1 MNLLTDFYQQAL
13 FVVEKGGTLMFALLA
28 LSLYLYYLGFELWLR
43 MRSVVPNDL
52 QSIPRDRWAGFK
64 QGGRV
69 DQIMRYCLADHQNRE
84 ETRKRFEQIRQSESS
99 YLNRRLRFL
108 LVLASS
114 APLIGLLGTVAGM
127 LRTFAGLSMEESYK
141 MDLVASGISQAL
153 VTTQAGLLIAIPAL
167 ASLHLLN
174 RRKKDWLRCL
184 NRMESISMR
193 QISPSPLAAR

>member
-13 FVVEKGGTLMFALLA
+13 FVVDKGGALMFALLA

-167 ASLHLLN
+167 AFLHLLN

>member
-13 FVVEKGGTLMFALLA
+13 FVMEKGGTLMFALLA

-43 MRSVVPNDL
+43 MKSVVPNDL

-167 ASLHLLN
+167 AFLHLLN

-184 NRMESISMR
+184 NRMESISIR
-193 QISPSPLAAR
+193 QISPSPLTAR

>member
-13 FVVEKGGTLMFALLA
+13 FVVEKGGTLMFALMA

-167 ASLHLLN
+167 AFLHLLN

-193 QISPSPLAAR
+193 QISPSPLTAT

>member
-141 MDLVASGISQAL
+141 MDLGASGISQAL

-167 ASLHLLN
+167 AFLHLLN

-193 QISPSPLAAR
+193 QISPSPLAAS

>member
-167 ASLHLLN
+167 AFLHLLN

-193 QISPSPLAAR
+193 QISPSPLATR

>member
-13 FVVEKGGTLMFALLA
+13 FVVDKGGTLMFALLA

-167 ASLHLLN
+167 AFLHLLN

-193 QISPSPLAAR
+193 QISPSPLTAR

>member
-13 FVVEKGGTLMFALLA
+13 FVVEKGGTLMFALMA

-127 LRTFAGLSMEESYK
+127 LRTFTGLSMEESYK

-167 ASLHLLN
+167 AFLHLLN

>member
-84 ETRKRFEQIRQSESS
+84 EPRKRFEQIRQSESS

-167 ASLHLLN
+167 AFLHLLN

-193 QISPSPLAAR
+193 QISPSPLTAS

>member
-167 ASLHLLN
+167 AFLHLLN

-193 QISPSPLAAR
+193 QISPSPLAPR

>member
-13 FVVEKGGTLMFALLA
+13 LVVEKGGNLMFVLLA
-28 LSLYLYYLGFELWLR
+28 LSLYLYFLGFELWLR
-43 MRSVVPNDL
+43 MRSVIPNDL
-52 QSIPRDRWAGFK
+52 QSIPRERWAGFK
-64 QGGRV
+64 EGGRV
-69 DQIMRYCLADHQNRE
+69 DDIMRYCLGNHKDRE
-84 ETRKRFEQIRQSESS
+84 ETKKRFEQIRQSESS

-127 LRTFAGLSMEESYK
+127 LRTFAGLSMEEGYK

-167 ASLHLLN
+167 AFLHLLN

-184 NRMESISMR
+184 NRMESISVR
-193 QISPSPLAAR
+193 QISPLPSI

>member
-13 FVVEKGGTLMFALLA
+13 FVVEKSGTLMFALLA

-114 APLIGLLGTVAGM
+114 APLIGLLGTVAGI
-127 LRTFAGLSMEESYK
+127 LRTFAGLSMEVSYK

-167 ASLHLLN
+167 AFLHLLN

-193 QISPSPLAAR
+193 QISPSPLTAS

>member
-13 FVVEKGGTLMFALLA
+13 FVMEKGGTLMFALLA

-167 ASLHLLN
+167 AFLHLLN

>member
-167 ASLHLLN
+167 AFLHLLN

-184 NRMESISMR
+184 NRMESISMS
-193 QISPSPLAAR
+193 QISPPPLAAR

>member
-1 MNLLTDFYQQAL
+1 
-13 FVVEKGGTLMFALLA
+13 MFALLA

-167 ASLHLLN
+167 AFLHLLN

>member
-13 FVVEKGGTLMFALLA
+13 FVVEKGGTLMFALMA

-167 ASLHLLN
+167 AFLHLLN

-193 QISPSPLAAR
+193 QISPSPIAAR

>member
-127 LRTFAGLSMEESYK
+127 LRTFAGLSMEEGYK

-167 ASLHLLN
+167 AFLHLLN

-193 QISPSPLAAR
+193 QISPLPSM

>member
-167 ASLHLLN
+167 AFLHLLN

-193 QISPSPLAAR
+193 QISPSPLTAT

>member
-167 ASLHLLN
+167 AFLHLLN

-193 QISPSPLAAR
+193 QISPSPLTA

>member
-167 ASLHLLN
+167 AFLHLLN

-193 QISPSPLAAR
+193 QITPSPLAAR

>member
-13 FVVEKGGTLMFALLA
+13 FVVEKGGTLMFVLMA

-167 ASLHLLN
+167 AFLHLLN

-193 QISPSPLAAR
+193 QITPSPLAAR

>member
-167 ASLHLLN
+167 AFLHLLN

-184 NRMESISMR
+184 NRMESISIR
-193 QISPSPLAAR
+193 QISPSPLTAT